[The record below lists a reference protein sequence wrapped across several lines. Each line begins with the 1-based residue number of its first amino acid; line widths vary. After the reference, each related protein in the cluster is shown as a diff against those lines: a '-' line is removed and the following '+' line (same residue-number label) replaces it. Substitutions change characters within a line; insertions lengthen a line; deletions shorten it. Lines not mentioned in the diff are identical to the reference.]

1 VLHVYSGGQGAGKMG
16 WVSDLWLFRTNLH
29 SSTSFPI
36 SDRLTTK
43 EITKLSPISQSTFN
57 VFLAHREIFVS
68 QAI

>member
-1 VLHVYSGGQGAGKMG
+1 MYTREDKVLGR
-16 WVSDLWLFRTNLH
+16 WVGLVIYGHFTTNLH

-36 SDRLTTK
+36 SDILTTK

-68 QAI
+68 QIV